1 MLLKSLTAVVYM
13 ADLPKLFPL
22 ISVEGT
28 KDFGCK
34 AELYQI
40 VQGAAE

>member
-1 MLLKSLTAVVYM
+1 MLLKSLTVVVYM

-34 AELYQI
+34 TELYQI
-40 VQGAAE
+40 VQGVAE

>member
-1 MLLKSLTAVVYM
+1 MLLKSVTMVVYM
-13 ADLPKLFPL
+13 ANLPKLFPL

-34 AELYQI
+34 VELYQI